1 MNNKKRL
8 NKTITRTENQNL
20 NRIRLATSINKQ
32 LTRKLKFLVI
42 YMFKSMIGSSHV
54 GILFFEDV

>member
-8 NKTITRTENQNL
+8 NKTITRTESQ
-20 NRIRLATSINKQ
+20 NRIRSATSINKQ
-32 LTRKLKFLVI
+32 LTRNLKFLVI